1 MVISSPI
8 NTSFSRSVT
17 PSQSSSDSRSDED
30 NQTSTIEIKAQ
41 EKALEQRS
49 LQEKQQQSEDTQRR
63 LDGRLISFGYDD
75 NSAIREEA
83 QSSVNRSRVN
93 EAYTSPPSH
102 EVTQEEDSH
111 HYESDTI
118 DIVV

>member
-1 MVISSPI
+1 MVITSPI

-17 PSQSSSDSRSDED
+17 PSHSSGDSRADEEH
-30 NQTSTIEIKAQ
+30 QTSVIEVKAQ

-49 LQEKQQQSEDTQRR
+49 LQEKQQQIDDTQRR

-75 NSAIREEA
+75 NSAVREET

-93 EAYTSPPSH
+93 EAYNSPPSY
-102 EVTQEEDSH
+102 EVAQEQAPHSQN
-111 HYESDTI
+111 DTI